1 MLGIEDAVRDEIRT
15 NVNEATVSRTSL
27 IYVLGIEDPV
37 RDEIRTNVRRQLVGP
52 HLSMCLALKTQ

>member
-15 NVNEATVSRTSL
+15 NVSEATVSRTSL

-37 RDEIRTNVRRQLVGP
+37 RDEIRTNVRQQLVGP
-52 HLSMCLALKTQ
+52 HLYVCLVLKTQ